1 MNLKQM
7 EVFLAVA
14 ETNSFSRGAEKTFL
28 TQSTV
33 SQHISALEDE
43 FAMKLI
49 DRTSK
54 GAFLTEGG
62 KLLLDHVRQILSGV
76 EETNAAIRRYK
87 GLERIVLR
95 IGGSNIPASYIIPRF
110 LPVFLERHEDAVV
123 HLVQGDSM
131 EVVGKLKN
139 EEIELAFTG
148 ASFKDDAV
156 DFRPLGSDSIVLVT
170 HPDHKW
176 RNRRSIS
183 INELRDEHFV
193 FREEGSGTQRAV
205 SAALAAAGLDPAS
218 LRVRARLGSN
228 EAVKQAVGSGLGIS
242 FLSQISVGDA
252 CSKGELCPVKIKGFA
267 ISRNFYIASRSGREL
282 SPPAREF
289 SEKIAE
295 WLRDTTG
302 KDSV

>member
-14 ETNSFSRGAEKTFL
+14 ETNSFSRGAERTFL

-33 SQHISALEDE
+33 SQHISALESE

-62 KLLLDHVRQILSGV
+62 KLLLDHVRKVLSGID
-76 EETNAAIRRYK
+76 ETNAAMRRYK
-87 GLERIVLR
+87 GLEGIVLR

-110 LPVFLERHEDAVV
+110 LPVFLRTHGDAVV
-123 HLVQGDSM
+123 HLVQGDSA
-131 EVVGKLKN
+131 EVIGKLKN

-156 DFRPLGSDSIVLVT
+156 DFSPLGSDSIVLVAN
-170 HPDHKW
+170 PDHRW
-176 RNRRSIS
+176 RNRRTVSMDELK
-183 INELRDEHFV
+183 NEDFV

-205 SAALAAAGLDPAS
+205 CSALAAAGVDPAS

-228 EAVKQAVGSGLGIS
+228 EAVKQAVASGLGIS
-242 FLSQISVGDA
+242 FLSQNSVEEA
-252 CSKGELCPVKIKGFA
+252 CSKGELRQVKIRGFE
-267 ISRNFYIASRSGREL
+267 ISRNFYAASRSGREL

-289 SEKIAE
+289 SEKIAQ
-295 WLRDTTG
+295 WLQDAAR
-302 KDSV
+302 